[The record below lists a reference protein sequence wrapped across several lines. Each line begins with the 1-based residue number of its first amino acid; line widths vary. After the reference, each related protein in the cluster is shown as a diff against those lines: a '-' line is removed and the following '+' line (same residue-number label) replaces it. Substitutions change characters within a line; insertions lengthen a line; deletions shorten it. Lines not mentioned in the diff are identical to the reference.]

1 MKITVSQLRRIIKEE
16 VQNVLG
22 TKTSRRSLSES
33 HTKITSRELEEWKR
47 GNWMFESMDEKSCSE
62 CGASAQYEGDSCS
75 ECGAPMGEDDDLG
88 SKM

>member
-16 VQNVLG
+16 VQNVL
-22 TKTSRRSLSES
+22 TARTSRRSLSES
-33 HTKITSRELEEWKR
+33 HAKITSHELEEWKR
-47 GNWMFESMDEKSCSE
+47 GNWMFEATDEASCSE
-62 CGASAQYEGDSCS
+62 CGGPMTYEGDSCS